1 MKTRDLIGIIT
12 RYVLAI
18 FFVFILP
25 VFYFIFRPLT
35 SWLFV
40 LLLSIF
46 HQGVFVMGNVIS
58 FNSSSIVLIDACI
71 AGSAYL
77 LLLLLNLLTP
87 KISIKKRVL
96 LFIFSSVIFLII
108 NVFRLLITS
117 FFIGSEA
124 FNSVH
129 MTFWFLSVVF
139 VVGIWFLSVI
149 VFRIKEVPVYSDII
163 KILRELRNRK
173 N

>member
-1 MKTRDLIGIIT
+1 MKTRDLIDIVVRCGF
-12 RYVLAI
+12 AI

-35 SWLFV
+35 SDLFV
-40 LLLSIF
+40 LLLSLF
-46 HQGVFVMGNVIS
+46 HQGVFVVGNVIN

-77 LLLLLNLLTP
+77 LLLILNLLTP
-87 KISIKKRVL
+87 GIKIKKRIL
-96 LFIFSSVIFLII
+96 IFIFSSLIFLII
-108 NVFRLLITS
+108 NILRLLITS
-117 FFIGSEA
+117 FFIGSKT
-124 FNSVH
+124 FNVVH
-129 MTFWFLSVVF
+129 MTFWFLSIAF
-139 VVGIWFLSVI
+139 VAGIWFLSVI
-149 VFRIKEVPVYSDII
+149 VFKIKQVPVYSDII